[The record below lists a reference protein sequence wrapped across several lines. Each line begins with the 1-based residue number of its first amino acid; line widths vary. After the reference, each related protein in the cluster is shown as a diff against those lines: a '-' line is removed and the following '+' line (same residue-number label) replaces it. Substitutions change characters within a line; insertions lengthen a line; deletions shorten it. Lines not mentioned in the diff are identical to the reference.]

1 MRRHR
6 ARSTAPSA
14 DLRSLDRATRR
25 APAGGRSWR
34 SHRPLRHVP
43 IAVAVAARMPLVF
56 SATDKTRLVSHNIR
70 LCASPRRANG
80 TDRRY
85 SWGSV
90 RLADQR
96 LISSGDRKSTPR
108 RRASPIGARRGRWHC
123 QLSGRLP
130 GPVPDGTLI
139 SAEHSGHFQKRMC
152 ALPSALRPAFCKIRF
167 LLFSLHTAHNQ

>member
-1 MRRHR
+1 MPVSVKCSLSGCGSASHPSDLNKLACLVVVRLGEGTDSNYGGGSGHPWCLPGPCQVHLRQGARR
-6 ARSTAPSA
+6 
-14 DLRSLDRATRR
+14 L
-25 APAGGRSWR
+25 
-34 SHRPLRHVP
+34 
-43 IAVAVAARMPLVF
+43 
-56 SATDKTRLVSHNIR
+56 
-70 LCASPRRANG
+70 RRANG